1 MTEKEMIRGC
11 LQNDRRAQRAL
22 YDQYAA
28 RLYGVCLRYMKAR
41 QDAEDAMAVAMHKIL
56 TKLDKYSGSGSL
68 YGWMKRVTV
77 NECLMELRKRK
88 LQFTDIDDVAHR
100 IDDDSRIED
109 SIYFDDLKALID
121 RLPPGYRT
129 VINLYLIE
137 GYKHREIAEL
147 LGISINTSKS
157 QLILAKKKMREYIAA
172 QEQPTHIK
180 DNNHDQ

>member
-1 MTEKEMIRGC
+1 MTEKEVIRGC
-11 LQNDRRAQRAL
+11 LQNDRKAQRAL
-22 YDQYAA
+22 YDQYAS
-28 RLYGVCLRYMKAR
+28 RLYGVCLRYMKAK
-41 QDAEDAMAVAMHKIL
+41 QDAEDAMTVAMHKIL

-121 RLPPGYRT
+121 QLPPGYRT

-172 QEQPTHIK
+172 LEQPYSKK
-180 DNNHDQ
+180 DNES